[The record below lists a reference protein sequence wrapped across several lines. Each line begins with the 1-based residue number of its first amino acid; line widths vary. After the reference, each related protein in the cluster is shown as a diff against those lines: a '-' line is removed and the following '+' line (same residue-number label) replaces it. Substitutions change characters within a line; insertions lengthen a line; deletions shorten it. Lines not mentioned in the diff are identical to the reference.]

1 MKFIHLLDPIQ
12 NMFSVYVQQDDDES
26 KKTNKRKW
34 SQCQFSFNV
43 MPKRYITERILSC
56 LDATFYDDMS
66 IPNDIE
72 MNTSH
77 NYRSSY
83 IQLASY
89 IRTECQCLY
98 DAVQNETLPDGS
110 PKYDRLL
117 FETLRYLLRKIVQ
130 LDLYG
135 LIDSELPTK
144 KTTLTTIQNS
154 TATITIPMY
163 I

>member
-1 MKFIHLLDPIQ
+1 MYIYIVDCCLPTQYGTMKFIHLLDPIQ

-77 NYRSSY
+77 NYNAR
-83 IQLASY
+83 A
-89 IRTECQCLY
+89 
-98 DAVQNETLPDGS
+98 
-110 PKYDRLL
+110 
-117 FETLRYLLRKIVQ
+117 
-130 LDLYG
+130 G
-135 LIDSELPTK
+135 LTMKWRNPQK
-144 KTTLTTIQNS
+144 S
-154 TATITIPMY
+154 TAQ
-163 I
+163 